1 MCSTCGCSGDDSGT
15 RVTLVPET
23 VLARPADH
31 DHPHGDHDHPHH
43 GHEHGDD
50 HDHEPDEGHGHGH
63 APVPAVEGTRTILLE
78 QEILAKNDSLAAL
91 NRHNLQERGITA
103 VNLMSSPG
111 SGKTTLLEQT
121 VRVLAGTRETLVI
134 EGDQETLLDAQRIR
148 ATGSRVVQINTGAGC
163 HLDAQML
170 GSGLTE
176 LAPPDGS
183 LVFVEN
189 VGNLVCPALFDLG
202 ETARVVIISV
212 TEGADKPAKYPYM
225 FRTADLV
232 LLNKIDL
239 LPYVEFDVELCLDL
253 ITRLKPDAQILQV
266 SATRGDGL
274 AGWHN
279 WLGEL

>member
-1 MCSTCGCSGDDSGT
+1 
-15 RVTLVPET
+15 VTLVPEA
-23 VLARPADH
+23 VLARPAEH
-31 DHPHGDHDHPHH
+31 EHPHGDHDHPH
-43 GHEHGDD
+43 GHEHEHG
-50 HDHEPDEGHGHGH
+50 EGHGHGH
-63 APVPAVEGTRTILLE
+63 APAPALEETRTILLE

-111 SGKTTLLEQT
+111 SGKTTLLEHT
-121 VRVLAGTRETLVI
+121 VRALAGTRETLVI

-202 ETARVVIISV
+202 ETARVVIVSV

-279 WLGEL
+279 WLAAL

>member
-1 MCSTCGCSGDDSGT
+1 MCSTCGCSGEDSGT
-15 RVTLVPET
+15 RVTLIPET
-23 VLARPADH
+23 VLARPAD
-31 DHPHGDHDHPHH
+31 DEHPHGDHDHPHH

-50 HDHEPDEGHGHGH
+50 YDHEHGHGHGH
-63 APVPAVEGTRTILLE
+63 APAPAVEGTRTILLE

-91 NRHNLQERGITA
+91 NRHNLQQRGITA

-111 SGKTTLLEQT
+111 SGKTTLLEHT
-121 VRVLAGTRETLVI
+121 VRALAGTRETLVI

-202 ETARVVIISV
+202 ETARVVIVSV

-279 WLGEL
+279 WLAAL

>member
-63 APVPAVEGTRTILLE
+63 APVPADEGTRTILLE

-121 VRVLAGTRETLVI
+121 VRVFAGTRETLVI

-279 WLGEL
+279 WLAEL

>member
-63 APVPAVEGTRTILLE
+63 APVPADEGTRTILLE

-279 WLGEL
+279 WLAEL